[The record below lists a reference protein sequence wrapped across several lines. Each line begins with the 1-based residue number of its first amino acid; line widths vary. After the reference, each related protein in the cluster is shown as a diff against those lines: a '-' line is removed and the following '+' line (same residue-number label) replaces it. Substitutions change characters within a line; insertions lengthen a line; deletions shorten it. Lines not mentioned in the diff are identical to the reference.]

1 MDATKT
7 HSFFEILRRQR
18 LRIYFQLDTLLD
30 MRLPVAGLV
39 GEGFFLVAPAKPRP
53 PRAMQV
59 VADWL
64 IQAFGASPDPKV

>member
-1 MDATKT
+1 MDNAKT
-7 HSFFEILRRQR
+7 HSFYEMLRRQR
-18 LRIYFQLDTLLD
+18 PRIYFQLNTLLD
-30 MRLPVAGLV
+30 MRHPVAGPV

-64 IQAFGASPDPKV
+64 IQAFGASPDPKL